1 MKRKKVNQPDK
12 TDVEREQKLTISKKK
27 KKKKSNIGI
36 ERNVKECQEIKK
48 KKRTLGQKAPFRTS

>member
-48 KKRTLGQKAPFRTS
+48 KKGH